1 MTDVTI
7 QPLDVAKI
15 REDFP
20 ILHQEVH
27 PGKPLVF
34 LDSAA
39 SSQKPRQVIEALEDY
54 YYTSHANVH
63 RGVHT
68 LSERATEA
76 YEGAR
81 DKVQKFINAAQREEV
96 IYTRNTTEGMNLIV
110 QTWGRANL
118 NAGDVVILS
127 IMEHHSNIVPWQI
140 LQAEKGFEIKYIPL
154 TAAKTLDMD
163 AYRQFLAEGNV
174 KAVSIV
180 HVSNVTGTVNPLQEI
195 IDLAHEV
202 GAIAIGDGAQSVP
215 HMPVDVQALDVD
227 FYAFSGHKMCAPTG
241 IGILYGKEA
250 LLDAMP
256 PYMGGGD
263 MIRSVSTTGSRW
275 NELPYKFEAGTP
287 AIAEAVGIGAAV
299 DYLSSIGMA
308 NIHAHEQDLSDYVH
322 ERLVEIP
329 GMTLYNP
336 DAPHR
341 SGVATFTLAEA
352 HAHDIAQIL
361 DSEGVAV
368 RAGHHCAMPLHK
380 EHFCVS
386 ATSRASFYL
395 YNTREEFD
403 KLVEA
408 IYVVKHTFI
417 LSYISSLKA

>member
-1 MTDVTI
+1 MSDVNV
-7 QPLDVAKI
+7 QPLDVIKI

-27 PGKPLVF
+27 PSKSLVF

-39 SSQKPRQVIEALEDY
+39 SSQKPRQVIEALAEY
-54 YYTSHANVH
+54 YNTSHANVH

-68 LSERATEA
+68 LSERATVA
-76 YEGAR
+76 YEAAR
-81 DKVQKFINAAQREEV
+81 DKVQKFINAAHREEI

-110 QTWGRANL
+110 QAWGRANL
-118 NAGDVVILS
+118 GAGDVVILS

-140 LQAEKGFEIKYIPL
+140 LQAEKGFDIKYIPL
-154 TAAKTLDMD
+154 TEGKMLDMD
-163 AYRQFLAEGNV
+163 VYRQFLAEGNV

-180 HVSNVTGTVNPLQEI
+180 HVSNVMGTVNPMAEI
-195 IDLAHEV
+195 VQLAHAV

-215 HMPVDVQALDVD
+215 HMPIDVQALDVD

-241 IGILYGKEA
+241 IGILYGKLD
-250 LLDAMP
+250 LLEAMP

-263 MIRSVSTTGSRW
+263 MIRSVSTDGSRW

-287 AIAEAVGIGAAV
+287 AIAEAVGLGAAV
-299 DYLSSIGMA
+299 DYLAEIGMA
-308 NIHAHEQDLSDYVH
+308 NIHAHEQILSDYVH
-322 ERLVEIP
+322 ERLAEIP
-329 GMTLYNP
+329 GLILYNP

-341 SGVATFTLAEA
+341 SGVATFTLPEA

-380 EHFCVS
+380 EHFCVP
-386 ATSRASFYL
+386 ATSRASFYI
-395 YNTREEFD
+395 YNTREEID
-403 KLVEA
+403 KLVDA
-408 IYVVKHTFI
+408 IYVVKHMFNR
-417 LSYISSLKA
+417 

>member
-1 MTDVTI
+1 MSEVNI
-7 QPLDVAKI
+7 RPLDVAKI

-20 ILHQEVH
+20 ILQQEVH

-39 SSQKPRQVIEALEDY
+39 SSQKPRQVVEALADY

-63 RGVHT
+63 RGVHA

-81 DKVQKFINAAQREEV
+81 DKVQKFINAAHREEI
-96 IYTRNTTEGMNLIV
+96 IYTRNTTESMNLIV

-118 NAGDVVILS
+118 GPGDVVIIS

-140 LQAEKGFEIKYIPL
+140 LQEEKGFEIKFIPL
-154 TAAKTLDMD
+154 TEGKTLDMD
-163 AYRQFLAEGNV
+163 VYRQYLAEGNV

-180 HVSNVTGTVNPLQEI
+180 HVSNVLGTVNPLKEI
-195 IDLAHEV
+195 IDLAHEA

-215 HMPVDVQALDVD
+215 HMPIDVQALDVD
-227 FYAFSGHKMCAPTG
+227 LYAFSGHKMCAPTG
-241 IGILYGKEA
+241 IGILYGKQAILE
-250 LLDAMP
+250 AMP
-256 PYMGGGD
+256 PFLGGGD
-263 MIRSVSTTGSRW
+263 MIRAVSTDGSRW

-287 AIAEAVGIGAAV
+287 AIAEAIGIGAAV
-299 DYLSSIGMA
+299 DYLSNIGMA
-308 NIHAHEQDLSDYVH
+308 AIYAHEQMLSGYVH
-322 ERLVEIP
+322 ERLAEIP
-329 GMTLYNP
+329 GLTTYNP

-341 SGVATFTLAEA
+341 SGVATFTLPEA

-361 DSEGVAV
+361 DGQGVAV

-380 EHFCVS
+380 EHFCIP
-386 ATSRASFYL
+386 ATSRASFYI
-395 YNTREEFD
+395 YNTRDEID

-408 IYVVKHTFI
+408 IYVVKHMFNR
-417 LSYISSLKA
+417 

>member
-1 MTDVTI
+1 MSEVNT

-20 ILHQEVH
+20 ILQQEVH

-39 SSQKPRQVIEALEDY
+39 SSQKPRQVVEALADY

-81 DKVQKFINAAQREEV
+81 DKVQNFINAAHREEV
-96 IYTRNTTEGMNLIV
+96 VYTRNTTESMNLIV

-118 NAGDVVILS
+118 GPGDVVVIS

-140 LQAEKGFEIKYIPL
+140 LQEEKGFEIKFIPL
-154 TAAKTLDMD
+154 TEGKMLDMD
-163 AYRQFLAEGNV
+163 VYRQYLAEGNV

-180 HVSNVTGTVNPLQEI
+180 HVSNVLGTINPLKEI
-195 IDLAHEV
+195 IALAHDA

-215 HMPVDVQALDVD
+215 HMPIDVQALDVD
-227 FYAFSGHKMCAPTG
+227 LYAFSGHKMCGPTG
-241 IGILYGKEA
+241 IGILYGKQAILE
-250 LLDAMP
+250 AMP
-256 PYMGGGD
+256 PFLGGGD
-263 MIRSVSTTGSRW
+263 MIRAVSTDGSRW

-287 AIAEAVGIGAAV
+287 AIAEAIGIGAAV
-299 DYLSSIGMA
+299 DYLSSIGMEA
-308 NIHAHEQDLSDYVH
+308 IHAHEQMLSDYVH
-322 ERLVEIP
+322 ERLAEIP
-329 GMTLYNP
+329 GLTTYNP

-341 SGVATFTLAEA
+341 SGVATFTLPEA

-361 DSEGVAV
+361 DGQGVAV

-380 EHFCVS
+380 EHFCIP

-395 YNTREEFD
+395 YNTREEID

-408 IYVVKHTFI
+408 IYVVKHMFNR
-417 LSYISSLKA
+417 